1 MRNINTKFAGMAA
14 SLALILC
21 VSATAEA
28 RRDAYHHY
36 EGAQYDWQL
45 TPEQQAQARQI
56 LNESYASLQ
65 NTREELAYKR
75 SLLDQQLASS
85 SPDSATIEKLSREID
100 ELKGKMLAGRVA
112 ARSRLQ
118 QRGLPPD
125 CLDHWGAPGYDM
137 PMNNGWGRYGRH
149 RGWHGGHHGYCDPC
163 QGMGMMGGW

>member
-1 MRNINTKFAGMAA
+1 MRSINRKFAGMAA

-36 EGAQYDWQL
+36 GGAQYDWQL
-45 TPEQQAQARQI
+45 TPEQQAQAQQI

-85 SPDSATIEKLSREID
+85 NPDSATIEKLSREIG
-100 ELKGKMLAGRVA
+100 ELKGKMLAGRAA

-118 QRGLPPD
+118 QQGLPPD
-125 CLDHWGAPGYDM
+125 CLGHWGAPGYDM

-149 RGWHGGHHGYCDPC
+149 RGWHGGHHGYWGPC
-163 QGMGMMGGW
+163 QGMGMGGW